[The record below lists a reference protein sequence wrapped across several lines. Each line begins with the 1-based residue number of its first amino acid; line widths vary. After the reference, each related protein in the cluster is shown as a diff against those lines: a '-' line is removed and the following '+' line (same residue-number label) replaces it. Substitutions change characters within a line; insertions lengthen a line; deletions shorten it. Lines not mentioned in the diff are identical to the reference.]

1 MLVAESSNRKERRF
15 LTSKLTREKQRERE
29 RERERERGERRRKV
43 KYKRIEKE
51 KKESI
56 VDPPSDS

>member
-15 LTSKLTREKQRERE
+15 LTSKLTREKQRER
-29 RERERERGERRRKV
+29 RRKV